1 MSKGSICNLPNIVD
15 APQSSDSCLT
25 CSPVEEALKFMANT
39 QLIRCQLN
47 SKCEGVGDGGQRGL
61 SVKPQRK
68 MQKSSTY
75 MFNRM
80 AFWA

>member
-1 MSKGSICNLPNIVD
+1 MSAGSIYNLPYIVD

-25 CSPVEEALKFMANT
+25 CSPIEEALKFKANT
-39 QLIRCQLN
+39 QLIRCQIN
-47 SKCEGVGDGGQRGL
+47 SKCEGVGGGGQGGL

-68 MQKSSTY
+68 MQKSLTY